1 MGHLLS
7 TLTTDRLKLRPLK
20 MTDRQEIFMLR
31 SDPENNQYLD
41 RPLCTSIGD
50 AEAFIQ
56 KIVSNTVVS
65 YYWVI
70 TLPPSDTLVG
80 TICLF
85 DVNNNNRRCEL
96 GFELITGFQGKGIM
110 TEALK
115 AVIDFA
121 FQHLGISAITAA
133 VHQDNHRS
141 RILLDRFEF
150 DPTEDQT
157 DSDPDVK
164 ILMLT
169 QDNINLF
176 KN

>member
-70 TLPPSDTLVG
+70 TLPPPIRLWELFA
-80 TICLF
+80 CL
-85 DVNNNNRRCEL
+85 
-96 GFELITGFQGKGIM
+96 T
-110 TEALK
+110 
-115 AVIDFA
+115 
-121 FQHLGISAITAA
+121 
-133 VHQDNHRS
+133 
-141 RILLDRFEF
+141 
-150 DPTEDQT
+150 
-157 DSDPDVK
+157 
-164 ILMLT
+164 
-169 QDNINLF
+169 
-176 KN
+176 